1 MKVLNCLQYFYT
13 MSNRVA
19 VIDLGTNT
27 FHLLIAERKD
37 NRLITIR
44 QERIAVKLGAGGINQ
59 NVITEAGIVRAL
71 NALTEFKMKMDSF
84 AINHIFCF
92 GTSAIRSATNKSELI
107 ARIKS
112 KTGIEVKVI
121 SGDEEAELIYKGVST
136 AIKLGQEPNLI
147 VDIGG
152 GSVEFIIANE
162 NRILWKQSIEMGGQR
177 LIEKFKPHDP
187 ITSEEINSLEAYFKE
202 QLTGLTEQLTIHKPM
217 CLVGSSGSFD
227 TLSEIYCANE
237 ELPYN
242 PESPETLFSIGAFYS
257 IHQLLITK
265 NRDERMQIP
274 GMIEL
279 RVDLIVV
286 GSCLIKFLLDSY
298 DFQSIRVSTY
308 SLKEGVLQSMINR
321 P

>member
-1 MKVLNCLQYFYT
+1 MKVLNCLQYFDI
-13 MSNRVA
+13 MNNRLA

-27 FHLLIAERKD
+27 FHLLIVEKKN
-37 NRLITIR
+37 NRPVTLH
-44 QERIAVKLGAGGINQ
+44 QERIAAKLGAGGINQ

-84 AINHIFCF
+84 SANQIFCF
-92 GTSAIRSATNKSELI
+92 GTSAIRSANNKSELVE
-107 ARIKS
+107 RIKS
-112 KTGIEVKVI
+112 KTGIEVKII

-136 AIKLGQEPNLI
+136 AIKLDKEPSLI

-152 GSVEFIIANE
+152 GSVEFIIADE
-162 NRILWKQSIEMGGQR
+162 NGILWKQSLEIGGQR

-187 ITSEEINSLEAYFKE
+187 ITSEEINSLEAYFRE
-202 QLTGLTEQLTIHKPM
+202 QLTGLAEQLTIHKPI

-257 IHQLLITK
+257 IHQLLVTK

-298 DFQSIRVSTY
+298 DFQSVRVSTY
-308 SLKEGVLQSMINR
+308 SLKEGVLQSIINR